1 VVAGRA
7 RRLRKVEALG
17 DLLPEVLRQTSKTA
31 QAIQNVQASWE
42 RLVGKELA
50 LHSKPVRIRRMTLY
64 VQTDEPGTNF
74 GLSLLRVRLLDELP
88 ALVGGPIRD
97 IVVRAGAL
105 Q

>member
-1 VVAGRA
+1 MAGRG
-7 RRLRKVEALG
+7 RRPRKVESLG

-50 LHSKPVRIRRMTLY
+50 LHSRPVRIRRSTLY

-88 ALVGGPIRD
+88 ALAGGPVKE
-97 IVVRAGAL
+97 IVVRAGTL